1 METAPPHTE
10 SSDTFRSLTAE
21 WLLLPDG
28 WHQRMRIAFDDSGLI
43 SHVGPADGPSD
54 EDVVVPGMINAH
66 SHVFQRDLVGRNQRF
81 QHPEDDFWSWRT
93 GMYAL
98 AGSLTPQMQEDVA
111 FRAFTDMLRH
121 GYTSVCE
128 FHYTHGAV
136 SRDHGEMPVLM
147 SEAVLRAADRA
158 GIRIRLLPVLYQQ
171 GGFGR
176 QPLGRDQRPF
186 GLDTEVYLGMIDH
199 LRTESP
205 LTGLQSIGYAPH
217 SLRAVGLDALRAL
230 TDHRNDADPD
240 APIHIHVAEQVRE
253 VNECVLSYR
262 KRPVEWLLHAMPV
275 DASWCLIHA
284 THMTPAER
292 AALIESG
299 ATVGLCPSTEADLG
313 DGQFPL
319 HDFLG
324 ANGSWA
330 IGSDS
335 NVCVNPA
342 EELRLLDWQ
351 HRLRSRRR
359 NAFQVDS
366 SVSVGTRLYQMALA
380 GGRAASRLSVGRIE
394 PGNQADL
401 IALKRN
407 TPASADM
414 AADEVLAAW
423 LYSADRDWIGQ
434 VYTAGRPRL

>member
-1 METAPPHTE
+1 METATPHTD
-10 SSDTFRSLTAE
+10 SPVAPRSLTAE

-28 WHQRMRIAFDDSGLI
+28 WHQRMQVTFDESGLI
-43 SHVGPADGPSD
+43 SEVAPANGPSD
-54 EDVVVPGMINAH
+54 EDIVVPGMINAH
-66 SHVFQRDLVGRNQRF
+66 SHVFQRDLVGKNQRF
-81 QHPEDDFWSWRT
+81 QHPDDDFWSWRT

-98 AGSLTPQMQEDVA
+98 AGSLTPSMQEDVA
-111 FRAFTDMLRH
+111 FRTFSDMLRH
-121 GYTSVCE
+121 GYTTVCE

-136 SRDHGEMPVLM
+136 SRDHGELPVLM
-147 SEAVLRAADRA
+147 SEAVLRAAERA

-171 GGFGR
+171 GGFGQR
-176 QPLGRDQRPF
+176 PLGPDQRPF
-186 GLDTEVYLGMIDH
+186 GLNTDVYLGMIDH

-205 LTGLQSIGYAPH
+205 LTNLQSIGYAPH

-230 TDHRNDADPD
+230 TDHRDDSDPG

-253 VNECVLSYR
+253 VNECMLSHR

-284 THMTPAER
+284 THMTAQER
-292 AALIESG
+292 ASLVDSG

-319 HDFLG
+319 HEFIA
-324 ANGSWA
+324 ANGAWA

-335 NVCVNPA
+335 NVCVNPV

-359 NAFQVDS
+359 NAFQFDP
-366 SVSVGTRLYQMALA
+366 SVGVGTRLYQMALE
-380 GGRAASRLSVGRIE
+380 GGRSASRLPIGRVE

-401 IALKRN
+401 IALRRK
-407 TPASADM
+407 TPAALDM

-423 LYSADRDWIGQ
+423 LYSADREWIGQ
-434 VYTAGRPRL
+434 VYTAGLPRL